1 MSDGEPLDGD
11 VLVVGAGPAG
21 ATAARVAAAGG
32 ARVLL
37 VDAARFPRYKTCGG
51 GLVGVSLRALPPEA
65 LAVVERRVDRVTFGF
80 RGGPARAVRSSRPF
94 LAMVDRER
102 FDQALVDAAVAAG
115 AEFRDHVRVRA
126 LEQQADAVMVRTDAG
141 ELRASVV
148 VGADGASGVTGRHV
162 GVRIARADLG
172 LEVELEDDGD
182 EWRRRI
188 HLDWGR
194 DAGTYG
200 WVFPK
205 DGHLTV
211 GVIERK
217 GRGEQTRAYLD
228 RFISGLGMQDRRV
241 LRSSGHLTRWR
252 EPGSPVRRDRVLVV
266 GDAAG
271 LLEPWSREG
280 ISYALRS
287 GALAGEAAVR
297 GLARGMSTLSSY
309 EYAIARELEPEQRA
323 GATMLRVFERWPL
336 LIHLALSRAGL
347 GATAFVRICRGSLDL
362 PRLLSHRSV
371 AVAARVLGG
380 RG

>member
-1 MSDGEPLDGD
+1 MSGTEPWD

-21 ATAARVAAAGG
+21 STAARVAAERG

-51 GLVGVSLRALPPEA
+51 GLIGASLRALPPEA
-65 LAVVERRVDRVTFGF
+65 LAVLERRVDRVTFSLH
-80 RGGPARAVRSSRPF
+80 GGPARSVRSTRPF

-102 FDQALVDAAVAAG
+102 FDQALVDAAVAEG
-115 AEFRDHVRVRA
+115 VEFRDHVRVRSV
-126 LEQQADAVMVRTDAG
+126 EQRGDSVAVRTDAG
-141 ELRASVV
+141 ELVASVV
-148 VGADGASGVTGRHV
+148 IGADGTSGVTGRHV

-172 LEVELEDDGD
+172 LEVELADAGED
-182 EWRRRI
+182 WARRV

-194 DAGTYG
+194 DPGTYG

-217 GRGEQTRAYLD
+217 GRGEATRAYLD
-228 RFISGLGMQDRRV
+228 RFVAGLGMADREV

-252 EPGSPVRRDRVLVV
+252 RPGSPVRRGRVLVA

-280 ISYALRS
+280 ISFALRS
-287 GALAGEAAVR
+287 GALAGEAASRAGVE
-297 GLARGMSTLSSY
+297 GSPALAAY
-309 EYAIARELEPEQRA
+309 EAAVVRELEPEQQA
-323 GATMLRVFERWPL
+323 GAALLRVFERWPGL
-336 LIHLALSRAGL
+336 VHLALSRVGV
-347 GATAFVRICRGSLDL
+347 GATGFVRVCRGSLAL
-362 PRLLSHRSV
+362 PGITRHRTVALAARLL
-371 AVAARVLGG
+371 GG
-380 RG
+380 P